1 MVGMRKRL
9 IDKGTSVNISYW
21 ILKLKIADILSYKT
35 YFGDIYHRD
44 QELNLIISLIK
55 YGIFYCIFS
64 RMKQAA

>member
-1 MVGMRKRL
+1 MRKRL

-35 YFGDIYHRD
+35 YFGDIYQRD

-55 YGIFYCIFS
+55 YGIFYRIFS
-64 RMKQAA
+64 GMKQVA